1 MRYWKPLLAALAG
14 SFIAPAIA
22 SAQESGQPLLI
33 TPVAQSTA
41 GAPGVSYIDQ
51 DRYAEEVLEARGV
64 VVVTFTAEWC
74 RPCQNVRQTLSKLA
88 AEYQGRVTFRELDVV
103 DNPEL
108 QIQFGIRNIPRM
120 LFYKDGSLMV
130 DLWAQQPE
138 AVIREQIDK
147 LLRQ

>member
-1 MRYWKPLLAALAG
+1 MRYWKPLLAAFAG
-14 SFIAPAIA
+14 SLLAPAPA

-88 AEYQGRVTFRELDVV
+88 AEYQGRVTFRELNV
-103 DNPEL
+103 DDNAEL
-108 QIQFGIRNIPRM
+108 ALNYNIRNLPAIR
-120 LFYKDGSLMV
+120 FYKDGSSQVYLG
-130 DLWAQQPE
+130 QQPE